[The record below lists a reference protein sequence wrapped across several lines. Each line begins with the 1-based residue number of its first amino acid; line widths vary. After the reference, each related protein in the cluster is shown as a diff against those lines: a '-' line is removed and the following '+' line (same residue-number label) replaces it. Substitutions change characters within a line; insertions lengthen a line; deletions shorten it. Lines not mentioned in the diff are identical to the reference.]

1 MKPEQEMKQLFQSQS
16 SDTIKLAFVA
26 IDTAFQVVTKQYSFR
41 YQFLRLEIL
50 SY

>member
-26 IDTAFQVVTKQYSFR
+26 IDTAFQVVTEYYNFR
-41 YQFLRLEIL
+41 YQFLGPAIL
-50 SY
+50 S